1 MFICPEDMKK
11 NSLLHRCRKSLN
23 DLCDTFLNEMKNVF
37 KDQGLLIFFIV
48 VPFGYP
54 LLYSWLYNN
63 EVMKDVP
70 TVFVDESH
78 SFMSRSFIRHC
89 DATEGIKVERV
100 VGSLEEA
107 KEAQRRQ
114 ECHGIV
120 FIPQDF
126 DLKINRGEQTTV
138 SFFADLSGMLYYKG
152 IYAALIDVS
161 LQMGKSLQVKHLKTF
176 TQKDEDIS
184 TAPLQY
190 DSVALFNPQGGYG
203 SFLLPA
209 VLMLII
215 HQTLLLGIGMSRG
228 TKREKRAKEATTSAQ
243 RTAKSILSIVFGKSL
258 CYFTLYLVTATY
270 IALIVPRLF
279 HFVHLADAG
288 TLIALLV
295 PYLLACIFFGMTLS
309 AFIKHREDVILL
321 ILFSSIPLLLL
332 SGVSWPGSAIP
343 TFWKALSYF
352 FPSTF
357 GVNGFV
363 KINSF
368 GAQLADIRPE
378 YIALWIQAAAY
389 FFTTCISYRLQ
400 LKRR

>member
-1 MFICPEDMKK
+1 MKK
-11 NSLLHRCRKSLN
+11 NSFLYQRRKALN
-23 DLCDTFLNEMKNVF
+23 DLCDTFLNELKNVF
-37 KDQGLLIFFIV
+37 RDQGLLIFFIV

-78 SFMSRSFIRHC
+78 SFTSRNFIRNC
-89 DATEGIKVERV
+89 DATEGIKVQRI
-100 VGSLEEA
+100 VGSLEAA
-107 KEAQRRQ
+107 KEMQRRQ

-126 DLKINRGEQTTV
+126 ERKINRGEQATV
-138 SFFADLSGMLYYKG
+138 SFFVDLSGMLYYKG

-161 LQMGKSLQVKHLKTF
+161 LQTGKKLQVQHLKTF
-176 TQKDEDIS
+176 TQKEEDIS

-190 DSVALFNPQGGYG
+190 DAVALFNPQGGYG

-228 TKREKRAKEATTSAQ
+228 TKREKRAKDTTTPIRKS
-243 RTAKSILSIVFGKSL
+243 AKSVLSIVFCKSL

-270 IALIVPRLF
+270 ITLVVPRLF
-279 HFVHLADAG
+279 HFVHLAEAKE
-288 TLIALLV
+288 LIALLV

-309 AFIKHREDVILL
+309 SFIKHREDVILL

-363 KINSF
+363 KVNTF
-368 GAQLADIRPE
+368 GAQLADIRTE
-378 YIALWIQAAAY
+378 YIVLWIQTAIY
-389 FFTTCISYRLQ
+389 FVTTCISYRLQ